1 VAELESTLRKV
12 VPALRDAGM
21 PFLLAGSAACCAY
34 GGPPPVGQVAHELED
49 PGGASCAN
57 RSRRRPS
64 PARRSRPPRRATR
77 RSPARCRGRRRWRSR
92 CGRW

>member
-1 VAELESTLRKV
+1 MAELESTLCKV

-49 PGGASCAN
+49 PPGGVL
-57 RSRRRPS
+57 REPI
-64 PARRSRPPRRATR
+64 PA
-77 RSPARCRGRRRWRSR
+77 
-92 CGRW
+92 

>member
-1 VAELESTLRKV
+1 MRKV

-49 PGGASCAN
+49 PPGGVL
-57 RSRRRPS
+57 REPI
-64 PARRSRPPRRATR
+64 PA
-77 RSPARCRGRRRWRSR
+77 
-92 CGRW
+92 